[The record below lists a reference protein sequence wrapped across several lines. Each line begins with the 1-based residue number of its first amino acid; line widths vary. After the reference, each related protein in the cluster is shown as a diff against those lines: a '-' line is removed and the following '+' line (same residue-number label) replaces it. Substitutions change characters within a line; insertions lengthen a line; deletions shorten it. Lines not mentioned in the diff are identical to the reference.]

1 MEVFEVVPGL
11 SIGTRLAETADYDSL
26 GVDVVIDLEEWD
38 GAWVPS
44 VPLGKVFVSFPMEDE
59 DDVDPKVRDVAAFVA
74 SLVAWAGRCS
84 CTAPRVSIDPAWS
97 SRAL

>member
-26 GVDVVIDLEEWD
+26 GVDVVIDLEDWD
-38 GAWVPS
+38 WAWVPS

-59 DDVDPKVRDVAAFVA
+59 DDVDALVPTTATSCPVRGAEHPAFKT
-74 SLVAWAGRCS
+74 C
-84 CTAPRVSIDPAWS
+84 S
-97 SRAL
+97 SRRMGLSTRRRS